1 MKKILCLSG
10 WAQNHDS
17 LELFLQQSSLIKNNF
32 QIDSFDYL
40 SENSFA
46 QLNKKIANYS
56 PLDVIIGWSLGG
68 QLALRFLAS
77 QAITT
82 KYLILIAPPFQLV
95 KDSRI
100 ISGITPTIKKRVF
113 DLLENNADQMLKEFI
128 TLMALNDKNAKQLIK
143 TININNHN
151 LEQLKFWYQQLAS
164 FSCFDL
170 DFSLIPDTLYF
181 HGHGDM
187 VVHISQKQYF
197 ENRIANFHQV
207 LFTNCGHAPHLS
219 HTNEM
224 LDSIEKFIGISICN
238 SK

>member
-1 MKKILCLSG
+1 MKKILCLTG

-17 LELFLQQSSLIKNNF
+17 LELFLKQSSLISSNY
-32 QIDSFDYL
+32 QINSIDYL
-40 SENSFA
+40 NENSFE
-46 QLNKKIANYS
+46 QLSKTIANYS
-56 PLDVIIGWSLGG
+56 PTEVVIGWSLGG
-68 QLALRFLAS
+68 QLALRLLAS
-77 QAITT
+77 QVLKA
-82 KYLILIAPPFQLV
+82 KNLILIAPPFQLV

-100 ISGITPTIKKRVF
+100 ISGITPAIKQRVF

-151 LEQLKFWYQQLAS
+151 LEQLKFWYQTLANY
-164 FSCFDL
+164 SCFDL
-170 DFSLIPDTLYF
+170 DFSKIPNTLYF

-219 HTNEM
+219 HTKEM
-224 LDSIEKFIGISICN
+224 LDSIEEFIGLSNHN